1 VATADSPMVLA
12 PRSIRPPKHSKTIP
26 PIFITCCAL
35 IKIDMSAKPK
45 MKKEVAP
52 LALEEE
58 HRIRKAFKDKDW
70 AEIKSSDSWVI
81 FKVMSEFVEGFEKM
95 AKIGPCVTIF
105 GSARVKPNNPYYKIA
120 EKIAEQLVHQG
131 YGVITGGGPGIM
143 EAGNKGANKAGG
155 KSVGLNIYLPH
166 EQKGNIYI
174 DPDKLI
180 TFDYFFVRKVIF
192 VKYSQGFIVM
202 PGGFGTIDELSEAL
216 TLIQTKK
223 IGRFPIVLVGKKF
236 WAGMIEWIKKVLV
249 TEGMIS
255 AEDLDLFSLVD
266 TPEDAVKAID
276 DFYNKYLLSPNF

>member
-1 VATADSPMVLA
+1 MKAKKKKADEIQ
-12 PRSIRPPKHSKTIP
+12 SIES
-26 PIFITCCAL
+26 
-35 IKIDMSAKPK
+35 M
-45 MKKEVAP
+45 
-52 LALEEE
+52 EEE

-81 FKVMSEFVEGFEKM
+81 FKVMSEFVEGFDKL

-105 GSARVKPNNPYYKIA
+105 GSARVKSNHPYYKMADEIA
-120 EKIAEQLVHQG
+120 YQLVQHG
-131 YGVITGGGPGIM
+131 YGVVTGGGPGIM
-143 EAGNKGANKAGG
+143 EAGNRGARRAGG

-166 EQKGNIYI
+166 EQKGNPYI

-180 TFDYFFVRKVIF
+180 TFDYFFVRKVMF

-236 WAGMIEWIKKVLV
+236 WGGMIDWIKKVLV
-249 TEGMIS
+249 SEAMIS
-255 AEDLDLFSLVD
+255 EDDLDLFNIVD
-266 TPEDAVKAID
+266 TPEDAVKVID
-276 DFYNKYLLSPNF
+276 DFYAKYLLSPNF